1 MRRVTVSADGK
12 TLGTVLVR
20 SEATVFVLS
29 DTGHGFAEPR
39 PVLSQ
44 ANDFDDWSSLHWS
57 ADGNLLLNNFGRLLK
72 VGLDGKSQTQLL
84 ADPKARMFTPFSC
97 GANYIVLTLARSRWH
112 TFEKCLAYQ
121 CRRYRSAAIDPR
133 R

>member
-1 MRRVTVSADGK
+1 MTS
-12 TLGTVLVR
+12 T
-20 SEATVFVLS
+20 
-29 DTGHGFAEPR
+29 TGA
-39 PVLSQ
+39 
-44 ANDFDDWSSLHWS
+44 ACTWS

-84 ADPKARMFTPFSC
+84 ADPSARMFTPFSC
-97 GANYIVLTLARSRWH
+97 GTNYIVLTWQGSRGH

-121 CRRYRSAAIDPR
+121 CRRYRSLAINPR